1 MDPNPTPW
9 RTIETAGPMPTEPVP
24 TGVTAR
30 LPLGALAIAG
40 AAGLVLVA
48 AFLLA
53 FGAGTSGAVEVQG
66 GSALESPASDGPAR
80 GAAAA
85 SPALGDVGPD
95 LVVEIVGA
103 VVQPG
108 VYHVAPGSRVGDV
121 VLAAGGYGPRVDAD
135 AASRALN
142 LAARLKDGDQVRV
155 PSRDDVAT
163 SAGGGGP
170 GGPGGG
176 GGSVVGGAGV
186 GTTVPLDLNSATSAE
201 LEALPGIGPATAA
214 KIIAAREEARFA
226 TVDDLRTRKL
236 LGQKTFDGLRD
247 LVTVR

>member
-1 MDPNPTPW
+1 MDPSPTPW
-9 RTIETAGPMPTEPVP
+9 RTIETAVPAPTEPAQS
-24 TGVTAR
+24 GAAAR

-53 FGAGTSGAVEVQG
+53 FGTGTSGAVEVQG
-66 GSALESPASDGPAR
+66 ASALESPSSDGAAR
-80 GAAAA
+80 GGAGA
-85 SPALGDVGPD
+85 SLAVGDVGPD
-95 LVVEIVGA
+95 LVVEVVGA

-108 VYHVAPGSRVGDV
+108 VYHLAPGSRVGDL
-121 VLAAGGYGPRVDAD
+121 VLAAGGYGARVDAD
-135 AASRALN
+135 AASRVLN

-155 PSRDDVAT
+155 PSRDDTVASPGT
-163 SAGGGGP
+163 AGGGAGEPAGGGGA
-170 GGPGGG
+170 GAAA
-176 GGSVVGGAGV
+176 VV
-186 GTTVPLDLNSATSAE
+186 DLNAATSTE

-214 KIIAAREEARFA
+214 KIIAAREEARFT

-236 LGQKTFDGLRD
+236 LGQKTFDSLRD